1 MKMINNTST
10 TSTSGVT
17 LISFLT
23 PWLGPT
29 AIDIATS
36 VPNQSVSK
44 GWLVRSAQLFRHDIE
59 ELVRG
64 LRDID
69 GAGIDPA
76 LEEVVEHHRG
86 NRDQQSERGRHQRFR
101 NTCRH
106 RTEKTDEGGSR
117 ANRGEQVEASFE
129 TLNLP
134 LRLAFKCAGN
144 GLDGRLLRSNGTDP
158 VSGQA
163 GANYPAQVPYL
174 LPNVRR

>member
-1 MKMINNTST
+1 MKMINDKSALY
-10 TSTSGVT
+10 TSGVT

-59 ELVRG
+59 KLVRG

-76 LEEVVEHHRG
+76 LEEVLEHHRR
-86 NRDQQSERGRHQRFR
+86 NRDQQSEGGCHQRFR

-106 RTEKTDEGGSR
+106 RTQAAGT
-117 ANRGEQVEASFE
+117 GE
-129 TLNLP
+129 
-134 LRLAFKCAGN
+134 RH
-144 GLDGRLLRSNGTDP
+144 LLERVDDSHHRSGK
-158 VSGQA
+158 A
-163 GANYPAQVPYL
+163 AQV
-174 LPNVRR
+174 